1 MDKFRELTEYILEWN
16 EKINVTAIRDSK
28 EFMIKNI
35 EDSLELSKLPEYA
48 AAKEIMDMGTGGG
61 FPGLPLAMTSP
72 EKNFLLV
79 DSIGK
84 KLKVIDDVCGRLG
97 IKNVKTLHQR
107 AEDLN
112 KNKKFDLVTSRAVA
126 NLSTL
131 SEYCLPFVKI
141 GGYFIAFKTEDSLEE
156 IEAAKKAI
164 DILGGKIEKTVKYTE
179 IDSNV
184 SPDNS
189 GHLFVVIKK
198 EKETPPAYPRKA
210 GEPSKKPL

>member
-164 DILGGKIEKTVKYTE
+164 DILGGKIEKIVKYTE

>member
-164 DILGGKIEKTVKYTE
+164 GILGGEIEKIVKYTE
-179 IDSNV
+179 INSNV
-184 SPDNS
+184 SLDNS

>member
-48 AAKEIMDMGTGGG
+48 AAEEIMDMGTGGG

-164 DILGGKIEKTVKYTE
+164 DILGGKIEKIVKYTE

>member
-35 EDSLELSKLPEYA
+35 EDSLELSKLSEYA

-164 DILGGKIEKTVKYTE
+164 DILGGKIEKIVKYTE